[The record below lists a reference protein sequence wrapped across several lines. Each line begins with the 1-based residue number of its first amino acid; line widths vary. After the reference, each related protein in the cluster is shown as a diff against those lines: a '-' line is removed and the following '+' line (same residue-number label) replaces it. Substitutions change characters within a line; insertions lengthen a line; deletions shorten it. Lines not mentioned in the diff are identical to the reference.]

1 MAWSAAELEQAR
13 EAVSA
18 LLDELG
24 LEAYLFAVEPRD
36 GNWEVKVECAVQ
48 EGWETVTL
56 PVDIRLLLASPVDRE
71 ARARLAQ
78 AWDAKLAACR
88 RAGRA

>member
-1 MAWSAAELEQAR
+1 MTWSAAELEQAR
-13 EAVSA
+13 EAVTV

-24 LEAYLFAVEPRD
+24 LEAYLFAVEPREA
-36 GNWEVKVECAVQ
+36 NWEVKVECAVQ

-56 PVDIRLLLASPVDRE
+56 PVELRALLASRVDRE

-78 AWDAKLAACR
+78 TWGTRLAACR
-88 RAGRA
+88 RTAAG